1 MRLGVFPFR
10 NLRRGMDKDISHCM
24 QTWMHAGGSLIPT
37 EAQPSGL
44 ERRQN
49 SVMGSSKTVHTMSDE
64 GENEARVRTTH
75 ALSVGDVRNHNY
87 MLVLTGESL
96 RQIILA
102 FLPLSL
108 HMQFKTK
115 LYLEWNELLEKSGG
129 LLAKASN

>member
-1 MRLGVFPFR
+1 V
-10 NLRRGMDKDISHCM
+10 
-24 QTWMHAGGSLIPT
+24 
-37 EAQPSGL
+37 L
-44 ERRQN
+44 ERR
-49 SVMGSSKTVHTMSDE
+49 SSLREVYGLPLYES
-64 GENEARVRTTH
+64 GTTH
-75 ALSVGDVRNHNY
+75 ALSVGDVRSHNY

-102 FLPLSL
+102 FLPMSL